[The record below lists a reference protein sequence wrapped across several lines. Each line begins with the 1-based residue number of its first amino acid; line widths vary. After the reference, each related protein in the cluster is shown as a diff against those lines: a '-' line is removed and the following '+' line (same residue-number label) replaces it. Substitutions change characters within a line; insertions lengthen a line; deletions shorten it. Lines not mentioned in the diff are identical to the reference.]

1 MQKLKS
7 CQKVEGDSCCQGH
20 ALVADCERLL
30 GEVLSGIQRT
40 EDMALAQVKYYLRE
54 KFSVY

>member
-7 CQKVEGDSCCQGH
+7 SQKVEGDSCCQGH

-40 EDMALAQVKYYLRE
+40 EDMAQVKYYLRE
-54 KFSVY
+54 MFSVY